1 MDLLNRENTGLLI
14 IDVQEKLME
23 VMGRQQ
29 GIIENIIKLLHLSE
43 LFNLPI
49 ILTEQYPR
57 WLGPTL
63 KEVQERLPA
72 YDPITKMHFNC
83 CDVEAF
89 NDRLEGERLQ
99 SVIVTGVESHIC
111 VFQTCACLLQRGYTV
126 HVPQDAVDSRTDDN
140 WRVGLEL
147 LREAGALITSTETI
161 IYQIMGKA
169 GTKEFKKML
178 KILK

>member
-1 MDLLNRENTGLLI
+1 MELLNQENTGLLI

-23 VMGRQQ
+23 VMGRKQE
-29 GIIENIIKLLHLSE
+29 IVENIIKLLHLSE
-43 LFNLPI
+43 LFNLPL

-63 KEVQERLPA
+63 KEIQEFLPA
-72 YDPITKMHFNC
+72 YEPITKMHFNC
-83 CDVEAF
+83 CDVDAF

-111 VFQTCACLLQRGYTV
+111 VFQTCICLLQRGYAV

-147 LREAGALITSTETI
+147 LREAGAFITSTETI

>member
-1 MDLLNRENTGLLI
+1 MELLNRENTGLLI
-14 IDVQEKLME
+14 IDVQEKLVE
-23 VMGRQQ
+23 VMRRKQ
-29 GIIENIIKLLHLSE
+29 GIMENIIKLLHLWE
-43 LFNLPI
+43 LFKLPH

-63 KEVQERLPA
+63 KEIRELLPT

-83 CDVEAF
+83 CDVDAF

-111 VFQTCACLLQRGYTV
+111 VFQTCACLLKRGYAV
-126 HVPQDAVDSRTDDN
+126 HVPQDAVDSRTEDN

-147 LREAGALITSTETI
+147 LREAGAFITSTETV